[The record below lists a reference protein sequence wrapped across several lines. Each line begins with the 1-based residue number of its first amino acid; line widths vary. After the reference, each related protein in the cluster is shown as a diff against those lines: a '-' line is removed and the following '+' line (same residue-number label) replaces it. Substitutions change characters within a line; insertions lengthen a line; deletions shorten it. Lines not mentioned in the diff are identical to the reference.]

1 MFTRRS
7 VASSLVRRG
16 TATVE
21 LAVCLPVMVLVT
33 LGAIESTNAIY
44 LKQSLTS
51 IAYEGVRI
59 ASGAGGTASDA
70 QQVCQTML
78 AARNIR
84 GATVTC
90 TPITSGT
97 SPGTPITVNVSAS
110 VANNSLGV
118 SRVFRSTTLTGSA
131 TMPRL

>member
-1 MFTRRS
+1 
-7 VASSLVRRG
+7 
-16 TATVE
+16 
-21 LAVCLPVMVLVT
+21 MVLVT